1 MTPLR
6 PSPAPSSSRGCP
18 RNLTALRAAY
28 PDDRACLDLLEELRW
43 PGGFIC
49 PKCGRHK
56 GIRLVDGR
64 FWCEPCRRRSSVT
77 TATLF
82 HGARTPLTSWFAAAW
97 HLTSRNGISAVNLQK
112 LLRLGSYQTAWAML
126 HRLRAAMGRPGRD
139 RLAGSVEVGLTPL
152 GRMHPG
158 PVRQGAAG
166 QALVVIAVELSGTT
180 GLGRCRLR
188 LLPDAVGAGLSAFLR
203 DCVMPG
209 ATLVIDKNLPLP
221 QTAGAT
227 YRCHIVDA
235 ASICG
240 RAGVLL
246 PGAKRVSGAVQRWL
260 ARTHSS
266 AAEADHLQAYLDE
279 FAFRF
284 GRLKSEPRFV
294 LFRSLL
300 ELAVQV
306 DTITFRSLVAD
317 QRTDG
322 DATGDTGEPPPP
334 GDSTE
339 PGDEPDCL
347 PTVPEGMAGGEEPT
361 GA

>member
-1 MTPLR
+1 MTPPR
-6 PSPAPSSSRGCP
+6 PSPAPSSSRDHP

-28 PDDRACLDLLEELRW
+28 PDNRACLDLLEELRW
-43 PGGFIC
+43 PEGFIC

-64 FWCEPCRRRSSVT
+64 YWCEPCRRRSSVT
-77 TATLF
+77 TATLLQ
-82 HGARTPLTSWFAAAW
+82 GTRTPLTSWFAAAW
-97 HLTSRNGISAVNLQK
+97 HLTSRDGISAVSLQK

-139 RLAGSVEVGLTPL
+139 RLTGSVEVGLTPL
-152 GRMHPG
+152 GRMLPG
-158 PVRQGAAG
+158 PVRQGATG
-166 QALVVIAVELSGTT
+166 QALVVIAVELPGTT

-188 LLPDAVGAGLSAFLR
+188 LLPDAGEAGLEAFLR
-203 DCVMPG
+203 DSVMPG
-209 ATLVIDKNLPLP
+209 ATLVVDKKLSLP

-240 RAGVLL
+240 RAGALL
-246 PGAKRVSGAVQRWL
+246 PGARRVSGAVQRWL
-260 ARTHSS
+260 ARTHHG

-284 GRLKSEPRFV
+284 GRPKSEPRYI
-294 LFRSLL
+294 LFRRLL

-306 DTITFRSLVAD
+306 DPITFRSLVAD

-322 DATGDTGEPPPP
+322 DATRDTGEPPPP
-334 GDSTE
+334 GDSAE

-347 PTVPEGMAGGEEPT
+347 PMAPEGLAGGRDR
-361 GA
+361 